1 MGLFTNAF
9 FFAVGVYGIL
19 NQPILLVYF
28 LAAVG
33 AYTVA
38 HFMIPSGKYNNLRRK
53 IMFAT
58 WERAKEGNIHVK
70 VEVDCTNFE
79 NY

>member
-9 FFAVGVYGIL
+9 FFAVSLYGVV

-28 LAAVG
+28 LAVVG
-33 AYTVA
+33 VYSIF
-38 HFMIPSGKYNNLRRK
+38 HFMIPSGKYNSLRRK

-58 WERAKEGNIHVK
+58 WERA
-70 VEVDCTNFE
+70 
-79 NY
+79 